1 MNSQLRGGPWRDG
14 PMSTS
19 VRKKGPWCLG
29 TTSPTSLLSRLAAF
43 WVFRAQSLPPP
54 GSDLRTLGSAAAG
67 EAPFLSL
74 KVTIKPALSVKI
86 QSGKWKHLQ
95 GLKAQGT
102 GFTGVRPTRDCEAA
116 ERVAL
121 AGSHQHLQAGR
132 QQGQREWMAGD
143 PVGAG
148 PSR

>member
-1 MNSQLRGGPWRDG
+1 MERWPNVHIREEERAVVPRDNI
-14 PMSTS
+14 PNIATL
-19 VRKKGPWCLG
+19 P
-29 TTSPTSLLSRLAAF
+29 LAAF

-95 GLKAQGT
+95 GLKSQGT